1 MKAFA
6 LDFST
11 IAFVAAVHA
20 IGGIGLGLWLSEHV
34 PPHRCRTIGFSL
46 MTLAAG
52 LHVPMRAA
60 VMRGKR
66 DRTMLRSSGSVTV
79 LVNTQ

>member
-1 MKAFA
+1 MKAFT

-20 IGGIGLGLWLSEHV
+20 IGGIGLGLWLSDRV
-34 PPHRCRTIGFSL
+34 PSHRRQTIGFSL
-46 MTLAAG
+46 MTLAAA

-66 DRTMLRSSGSVTV
+66 DRTRLRSSGSVTV
-79 LVNTQ
+79 LVGAQ